1 MDKDLKQDKSL
12 KTAMIIGKIAIVF
25 FVAVAIAAAIWA
37 AVSLRQPKY
46 HHNAELKLQSIDYRN
61 KTYNYLSP
69 SSICEFEIDK
79 KIKNGVTSD
88 ISTVKNDPD
97 CNFLLLSEFGNHA
110 IFTSIDD
117 FDENYPSGE
126 YQRGRVTSVKFCNE
140 SYDDWQTDDQS
151 VIDLIM
157 NIEEYSDGST
167 ASYPLKGS
175 AGFTCSVY
183 LFEDNH
189 AVSRC
194 NFGELAYYGGEWIF
208 VPYGT
213 YYEGD
218 ANANVDTRTFTGIV
232 INNEYAV
239 EKLNSISKE
248 NFSYITKDN

>member
-1 MDKDLKQDKSL
+1 MDKDLKNDKSL
-12 KTAMIIGKIAIVF
+12 KTAMVIGKIAIVL

-37 AVSLRQPKY
+37 AVSLGQPKY
-46 HHNAELKLQSIDYRN
+46 HHNAELKLQTIDYRN
-61 KTYNYLSP
+61 KTYHYLSP

-88 ISTVKNDPD
+88 ISTVRNDPD

-110 IFTSIDD
+110 IFTSIED
-117 FDENYPSGE
+117 FDEKYPSGE
-126 YQRGRVTSVKFCNE
+126 YQRDRVTSVKFCSE

-157 NIEEYSDGST
+157 NIDKYSDGST

-183 LFEDNH
+183 LFEDNL
-189 AVSRC
+189 AISRC
-194 NFGELAYYGGEWIF
+194 NFGELAYYGGKWIF

-213 YYEGD
+213 DYEGE
-218 ANANVDTRTFTGIV
+218 ASVNVDTRTFTGIV
-232 INNEYAV
+232 INSEEAV
-239 EKLNSISKE
+239 EKLNSISRE
-248 NFSYITKDN
+248 NFSYITEDN